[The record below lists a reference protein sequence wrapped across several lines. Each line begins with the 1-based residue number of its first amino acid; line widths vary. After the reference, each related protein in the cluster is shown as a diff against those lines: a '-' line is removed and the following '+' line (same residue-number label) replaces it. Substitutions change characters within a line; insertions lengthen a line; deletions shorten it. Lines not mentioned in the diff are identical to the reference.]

1 MDRKQ
6 ENMNTMISQY
16 TDKDFIQTSYCT
28 YSWNVYQV
36 TAYFILEKNALS
48 IIYSFLFT
56 SFLQNDE
63 DMLIPPG
70 LNTKTKDDILPSPEI
85 LELIDMH
92 VSEVNIC
99 DFKDKSYRIS
109 LQPPT
114 IYFALSLYK

>member
-1 MDRKQ
+1 M
-6 ENMNTMISQY
+6 
-16 TDKDFIQTSYCT
+16 
-28 YSWNVYQV
+28 
-36 TAYFILEKNALS
+36 EKNALS
-48 IIYSFLFT
+48 IFYSFLFT

-70 LNTKTKDDILPSPEI
+70 PNTKTKDDILPSPEI

-109 LQPPT
+109 LQPRQY
-114 IYFALSLYK
+114 ILSYLYIIIEENHSYFLLPKNH